1 MIKVWG
7 FRTVPYTCTAPLD
20 TAEKGETNSTER
32 YSKGLRWLILAS
44 GAPCIGSWECK
55 EEFGCGWGISE
66 TEHVKSSMVHTGEQQ
81 QQVVNDSCRQE
92 LLIIFKSEQITVQYG
107 FGGNIYCQ
115 PLLLFVYLSIP
126 SQQIAQSLFSYTY
139 GRGQATLAVWLA
151 YVL

>member
-1 MIKVWG
+1 
-7 FRTVPYTCTAPLD
+7 
-20 TAEKGETNSTER
+20 
-32 YSKGLRWLILAS
+32 
-44 GAPCIGSWECK
+44 
-55 EEFGCGWGISE
+55 
-66 TEHVKSSMVHTGEQQ
+66 MVHTGEQQ

-115 PLLLFVYLSIP
+115 PLLLFVYHSIP